1 MANQPGAGKP
11 QSNTGSG
18 GDAPESRPIS
28 VAELLARR
36 DAAAAEAAQ
45 GRGSAEGRRSA
56 DGRGRR
62 RAGRDGAVSVS
73 ELTGEIPR
81 ITTDPAPATPVSKTP
96 APAPQTSRPAT
107 PQRETPVRP
116 AWGNSQPGPFPRS
129 SSPIARRASQDG
141 PVPDTDTDT
150 SASAFRGATPGDT
163 PTPTRPSFRAP
174 ETRDF
179 HAGAVASRLAT
190 PAAEQASDDL
200 VEADLEHANAV
211 TGIIPVVG
219 DEPDGVSVV
228 DADDVDSVEL
238 AAPPAPA
245 GRTSAFAEVMDDDF
259 EAYRAFADVED
270 DEEPKQK
277 RRWFRR
283 RGAKAAGRGA
293 AAKAAAVADGTDA
306 EAPTVDKATGPDVP
320 EPATA
325 DFPGDEAVA
334 LTPAATEQFSAADRE
349 EATDASPAPGTPA
362 LEDPAIEAEEN
373 TSMELVEDLL
383 DVQPAADDVIA
394 DSEAPVPATDTA
406 DVDEDVE
413 GTESSSAAPVV
424 DDVAGERVPTAD
436 TSAAD
441 TATADTSV
449 TETAAAGKTDTADT
463 HAPDTDT
470 ADTDTADTDTA
481 DTDTADTDT
490 PDTDTAPAKKGR
502 FDSPLAAWLLVIGES
517 IVGLAVGVGLFW
529 GFTELW
535 KWNVYF
541 ALVLAVL
548 VIFGVVTLTHA
559 VRRSRDLPTTLLA
572 LGVGLIVTIGPLV
585 LLAT

>member
-1 MANQPGAGKP
+1 M
-11 QSNTGSG
+11 
-18 GDAPESRPIS
+18 
-28 VAELLARR
+28 
-36 DAAAAEAAQ
+36 
-45 GRGSAEGRRSA
+45 
-56 DGRGRR
+56 
-62 RAGRDGAVSVS
+62 
-73 ELTGEIPR
+73 
-81 ITTDPAPATPVSKTP
+81 
-96 APAPQTSRPAT
+96 
-107 PQRETPVRP
+107 
-116 AWGNSQPGPFPRS
+116 
-129 SSPIARRASQDG
+129 
-141 PVPDTDTDT
+141 PDTDTDT

-179 HAGAVASRLAT
+179 HAGAVASRLAS
-190 PAAEQASDDL
+190 PAAEQASEQASDDL

-293 AAKAAAVADGTDA
+293 AAKAAADADGTDADGTDA
-306 EAPTVDKATGPDVP
+306 EAPTVDKATGPDVT

-362 LEDPAIEAEEN
+362 SDAPALEDPAIEAEEN

-394 DSEAPVPATDTA
+394 DSEAPVPGTDTA
-406 DVDEDVE
+406 DVDDDVV
-413 GTESSSAAPVV
+413 GTESSSAAPIV
-424 DDVAGERVPTAD
+424 DDVAAERVPTFDA
-436 TSAAD
+436 SAAD
-441 TATADTSV
+441 TAATDTSV
-449 TETAAAGKTDTADT
+449 TETSAAEKTDTADT
-463 HAPDTDT
+463 HAPDTH
-470 ADTDTADTDTA
+470 AP
-481 DTDTADTDT
+481 DTDT
-490 PDTDTAPAKKGR
+490 PDTDTADADTAPAKKGR

>member
-1 MANQPGAGKP
+1 M
-11 QSNTGSG
+11 
-18 GDAPESRPIS
+18 
-28 VAELLARR
+28 
-36 DAAAAEAAQ
+36 
-45 GRGSAEGRRSA
+45 
-56 DGRGRR
+56 
-62 RAGRDGAVSVS
+62 
-73 ELTGEIPR
+73 
-81 ITTDPAPATPVSKTP
+81 
-96 APAPQTSRPAT
+96 
-107 PQRETPVRP
+107 
-116 AWGNSQPGPFPRS
+116 
-129 SSPIARRASQDG
+129 
-141 PVPDTDTDT
+141 PDTDTDT

-238 AAPPAPA
+238 AAPPTPA

-293 AAKAAAVADGTDA
+293 AAKAAAAADGTDA

-362 LEDPAIEAEEN
+362 SDAPALEDPALEAEEN

-394 DSEAPVPATDTA
+394 DSEPPVPATDTA
-406 DVDEDVE
+406 DVDDVV

-424 DDVAGERVPTAD
+424 DDVAAEGVPTAD

-449 TETAAAGKTDTADT
+449 TETAAAEKTDTADT
-463 HAPDTDT
+463 DAPETDAPDTDT
-470 ADTDTADTDTA
+470 ADTDTDTPETDTA
-481 DTDTADTDT
+481 
-490 PDTDTAPAKKGR
+490 DTDTAPAKKGR

-517 IVGLAVGVGLFW
+517 LVGLAVGVGLFW